1 MRNWLWILVSLSFS
15 YFVIL
20 GLKRNSFKF
29 RFAVIWMFLSLGLVF
44 IAAFPSLVSTIASGL
59 GLTLVSNFVFAI
71 AIFTL
76 GLINLILT
84 IENNNIQ
91 KRLIDLAIAFAL
103 IEYRI
108 RNIETVESGQESSNE
123 KK

>member
-1 MRNWLWILVSLSFS
+1 MSITFS
-15 YFVIL
+15 YFVLL

-44 IAAFPSLVSTIASGL
+44 IAAFPSLVSIIASGL
-59 GLTLVSNFVFAI
+59 GLTLVSNFVFAV

-91 KRLIDLAIAFAL
+91 KRINDLASAFAFL
-103 IEYRI
+103 EFRM
-108 RNIETVESGQESSNE
+108 RNIETDKHGQESSNE

>member
-1 MRNWLWILVSLSFS
+1 MRNLLWILVSLIF
-15 YFVIL
+15 FLLVLL

-59 GLTLVSNFVFAI
+59 GITLVSNFVFAI
-71 AIFTL
+71 AILTL

-91 KRLIDLAIAFAL
+91 RRLIDLASAFAL
-103 IEYRI
+103 LEYRM
-108 RNIETVESGQESSNE
+108 RNIETDKSEQESSNE
-123 KK
+123 QN